1 MDEAWNDRV
10 PPPEGYETDML
21 SCAMDVRPNSRLT
34 CQLNVTPDLDGLVI
48 RLPASQT

>member
-1 MDEAWNDRV
+1 
-10 PPPEGYETDML
+10 
-21 SCAMDVRPNSRLT
+21 MDVRPNSRLT